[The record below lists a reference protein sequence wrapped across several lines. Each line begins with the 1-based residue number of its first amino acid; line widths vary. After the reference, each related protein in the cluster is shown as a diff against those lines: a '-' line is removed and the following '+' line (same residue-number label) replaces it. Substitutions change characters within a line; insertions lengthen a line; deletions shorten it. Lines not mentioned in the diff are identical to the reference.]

1 MFREMFLVTAL
12 AKLREG
18 DASACPA
25 DQVLQMATTEGAR
38 AMGLTDCDCIAE
50 GKQADLIVIDLHQP
64 NMQPEHNIIKN
75 LVYSGSKQNV
85 KLTMI
90 AGQILYEDG
99 QFHVGA
105 EPEEIYESVR
115 TKSSISRY

>member
-1 MFREMFLVTAL
+1 
-12 AKLREG
+12 
-18 DASACPA
+18 
-25 DQVLQMATTEGAR
+25 
-38 AMGLTDCDCIAE
+38 MGLTDCDCIAE

-105 EPEEIYESVR
+105 EPEEIYENVR
-115 TKSSISRY
+115 TRSSISRY